1 MQIVIPNADLLIKDT
16 REFAHHYCGKLWR
29 FIGWIMLIVS
39 IIIMI
44 YPIGKDTGYVG
55 AFGGALAVVQAIVLI
70 VSVIPTESALKK
82 HFDKW
87 QP

>member
-1 MQIVIPNADLLIKDT
+1 MGLLENTVQFRLFIIYKT
-16 REFAHHYCGKLWR
+16 YTGR

-44 YPIGKDTGYVG
+44 YSIGKGTCYVG
-55 AFGGALAVVQAIVLI
+55 AFGGTLAVVQTIVLI

-82 HFDKW
+82 HFDKYGNRKS
-87 QP
+87 